1 MSTYKSIAGVS
12 QSLVNLLGDRMV
24 EPATIT
30 VAPPDVALDQISA
43 TRLNVYLYHLSENA
57 FLSNQEIPG
66 TGHPGAYGHPPLA
79 LNLHYIF
86 TALAHTETGGDAD
99 LQAQLVLGDAMRV
112 LHDFPVVSAGLM
124 QLKSPGKTILDL
136 SLLDEFEQIKLMLQ
150 PKSLEEISKIWTAL
164 PRVNFRRSVTYEVSV
179 VQIESRQPRTSGPP
193 VRQRRVYA
201 LPLRTPQ
208 IDEVF
213 VQPPPL
219 PGVRSAAAQEG
230 ETLRITGHNLRAP
243 DTFVTIDGTPVAIAS
258 LQDDQ
263 IDVVVPSGQFAIG
276 LHALQVVQKIAL
288 TTIDGQPP
296 ALHNAF
302 SSNVVGFQLLP
313 TLTGPA
319 GPGAAPGV
327 ISVPV
332 APAVTARQQRML
344 LLGDRVVPGV
354 PTQPSDPPTSNV
366 LFQLPQPPNE
376 PIPSGAY
383 LMRVRIDGAESRLQV
398 DTDPN
403 SPTYLHYVG
412 PTFTV

>member
-1 MSTYKSIAGVS
+1 VSTYKSIAGVS
-12 QSLVNLLGDRMV
+12 QSLVNLLSDRMT
-24 EPATIT
+24 EPAAIT
-30 VAPPDVALDQISA
+30 VAPPDVPVDQVSG

-57 FLSNQEIPG
+57 FLKNQEIPG
-66 TGHPGAYGHPPLA
+66 NGHPGGYGHPPLS

-99 LQAQLVLGDAMRV
+99 MQAQLVLGDAMRV
-112 LHDFPVVSAGLM
+112 LHDYSVISANLM

-136 SLLDEFEQIKLMLQ
+136 SLLDEFEQIKLTLQ

-179 VQIESRQPRTSGPP
+179 VQIESQQQRTSGPP

-201 LPLRTPQ
+201 LPMRSPQ

-213 VQPPPL
+213 VQPPPF
-219 PGVRSAAAQEG
+219 PGAKIAAAQEG
-230 ETLRITGHNLRAP
+230 ETLRITGHNLHAP
-243 DTFVTIDGTPVAIAS
+243 NTFVTIDGVPVTIAA
-258 LQDDQ
+258 LQDDH
-263 IDVVVPSGQFAIG
+263 IDMVVPPGQFTIG
-276 LHALQVVQKIAL
+276 LHSLQVVQKVAL
-288 TTIDGQPP
+288 TTIHGQPP
-296 ALHNAF
+296 ALHNAS

-313 TLTGPA
+313 AITGPA
-319 GPGAAPGV
+319 GSGGPGV

-332 APAVTARQQRML
+332 TPAVTARQQRML
-344 LLGDRVVPGV
+344 LLGDHVVPGV
-354 PTQPSDPPTSNV
+354 PTQPSDPPTTNG

-383 LMRVRIDGAESRLQV
+383 LMRVRVDGAESRLQV
-398 DTDPN
+398 DTNRN

>member
-1 MSTYKSIAGVS
+1 VSTYKSIAGVS

-30 VAPPDVALDQISA
+30 VAPPDVALDQISGM
-43 TRLNVYLYHLSENA
+43 RLNVYLYHLSENA
-57 FLSNQEIPG
+57 FLSNQDIPG
-66 TGHPGAYGHPPLA
+66 NGHPGAYGQPPLS

-99 LQAQLVLGDAMRV
+99 MQAQLVLGDAMRV
-112 LHDFPVVSAGLM
+112 LHDVPIISANLM
-124 QLKSPGKTILDL
+124 QLKSPGKNILDL
-136 SLLDEFEQIKLMLQ
+136 SLLDEFEQIKLTLQ

-179 VQIESRQPRTSGPP
+179 VQIESQLQRTSGPP
-193 VRQRRVYA
+193 VRQQRVYA
-201 LPLRTPQ
+201 LPLRSPQ

-213 VQPPPL
+213 VQPAPF
-219 PGVRSAAAQEG
+219 PGVRIAAAQEG
-230 ETLRITGHNLRAP
+230 ETLHITGRNLQAS
-243 DTFVTIDGTPVAIAS
+243 DTFVTVNGIPVAIAV

-263 IDVVVPSGQFAIG
+263 IDIVVPAGEFAIG
-276 LHALQVVQKIAL
+276 LHSLQVVRKVELA
-288 TTIDGQPP
+288 TIHGQPP
-296 ALHNAF
+296 ALHNTF
-302 SSNVVGFQLLP
+302 SSNVIGFQLLP

-319 GPGAAPGV
+319 NPGGGPGV

-344 LLGDRVVPGV
+344 LLGDRVLPGV
-354 PTQPSDPPTSNV
+354 PPQPSDPPTNSV

-376 PIPSGAY
+376 PIPSGSY

-398 DTDPN
+398 DTDSN

>member
-1 MSTYKSIAGVS
+1 VSTYKSIAGVS

-30 VAPPDVALDQISA
+30 LAPPDVTVEQTGD
-43 TRLNVYLYHLSENA
+43 TRLNVYLYHLSENG
-57 FLSNQEIPG
+57 FLKNQEIPG
-66 TGHPGAYGHPPLA
+66 EGHPGAYGRPPLSI
-79 LNLHYIF
+79 NLHYIF
-86 TALAHTETGGDAD
+86 TALAHTETVGDAD
-99 LQAQLVLGDAMRV
+99 MKAQLVLGDAMRV
-112 LHDFPVVSAGLM
+112 LHDYPVVSANLM

-136 SLLDEFEQIKLMLQ
+136 SLLDEFEQIKLTLQ

-164 PRVNFRRSVTYEVSV
+164 PQVNFRRSVVYEVSV
-179 VQIESRQPRTSGPP
+179 VQIESQQERTSGPP

-201 LPLRTPQ
+201 LPLRSPQ

-213 VQPPPL
+213 VQPAPF
-219 PGVRSAAAQEG
+219 PGARIAAAQEG
-230 ETLRITGHNLRAP
+230 ETFRITGHNLQAP
-243 DTFVTIDGTPVAIAS
+243 NTFATIDGTPVSIAA

-263 IDVVVPSGQFAIG
+263 IDIVVPTGQFTIG
-276 LHALQVVQKIAL
+276 MHSLQVVQKVAL

-319 GPGAAPGV
+319 TPGAGTGV

-332 APAVTARQQRML
+332 TPAVAARQQRML
-344 LLGDRVVPGV
+344 LLGDRAIPGV
-354 PTQPSDPPTSNV
+354 PTQPSDPATNNV

-376 PIPSGAY
+376 PIPPGSY
-383 LMRVRIDGAESRLQV
+383 LLRVRIDGAESRLQV
-398 DTDPN
+398 DTNRN

>member
-1 MSTYKSIAGVS
+1 VSTYKSIAGVS

-30 VAPPDVALDQISA
+30 VAPPDVALDQISG

-57 FLSNQEIPG
+57 FLNNQEIPG
-66 TGHPGAYGHPPLA
+66 NGHPGAYGHPPLS

-99 LQAQLVLGDAMRV
+99 MQAQLVLGDAMRV
-112 LHDFPVVSAGLM
+112 LHDFPVISANLM
-124 QLKSPGKTILDL
+124 QLKSPGKTILNL
-136 SLLDEFEQIKLMLQ
+136 SLLDEFEQIKLTLQ

-179 VQIESRQPRTSGPP
+179 VQIESQQQRTSGPP

-201 LPLRTPQ
+201 LPLRSPQ

-213 VQPPPL
+213 VQPAPF
-219 PGVRSAAAQEG
+219 PGARIAAAQEG
-230 ETLRITGHNLRAP
+230 ETLRITGQNLQAP
-243 DTFVTIDGTPVAIAS
+243 DTFVTIDGIPVAIAA
-258 LQDDQ
+258 LKDTQ
-263 IDVVVPSGQFAIG
+263 IDIVVPPGQFAIG
-276 LHALQVVQKIAL
+276 LHSLQIVQKIAL
-288 TTIDGQPP
+288 TTIQGQPP

-313 TLTGPA
+313 TLTGPVS
-319 GPGAAPGV
+319 PGGGPGV

-354 PTQPSDPPTSNV
+354 PTQPSDPSTNNV

-383 LMRVRIDGAESRLQV
+383 LMRMRIDGAESRLQV

-403 SPTYLHYVG
+403 SPTHLHYVG